1 MPCQE
6 EDYEVGGDAMPG
18 RGRVFCDGLERDS
31 GRGELRGVELCSR
44 QLVSAGE
51 LGRH

>member
-1 MPCQE
+1 
-6 EDYEVGGDAMPG
+6 MPG

-44 QLVSAGE
+44 QRVSAVLAQQE
-51 LGRH
+51 RCAGRRG